1 MYISKVHPNL
11 LSGTHRRNHNMK
23 QKYFVIERDGKLF
36 NGTLNNIITK
46 LMNLS
51 WDETTEKETY
61 MKRVQNRVRQLHGTT
76 IRIDTL
82 ENFFNDLEDVN
93 EIVIFE
99 EHKK

>member
-1 MYISKVHPNL
+1 
-11 LSGTHRRNHNMK
+11 MK